1 MNTNSNLQS
10 PAEPDGQAPPPYGPW
25 VIYAASLF
33 YGILILVVDEAFRD
47 VLLTPMLGLWW
58 LMGIAFFR
66 RPKEVAI
73 VGVILLSCVLGSL
86 IHESIPMMVV
96 RCVSF
101 IISSTLAV
109 LFATQKWRA
118 AERVMQISKIIQ
130 SVSANVVAAD
140 EQGTIFAASDMAV
153 DLIGDT
159 YKPVCGHVFTDV
171 FMHHIQ
177 PASALRIYREWFQ
190 RSGRFVCDVQ
200 LHDHDDKP
208 LNATA
213 ECSGTGHSRILVV
226 TFEADH

>member
-10 PAEPDGQAPPPYGPW
+10 PGEPASQAPPPYGPW

-33 YGILILVVDEAFRD
+33 YGILILIIDKAFRD

-73 VGVILLSCVLGSL
+73 VGIILMSCVVGSL
-86 IHESIPMMVV
+86 IHEAIPMMVV

-109 LFATQKWRA
+109 LFASQKWRA
-118 AERVMQISKIIQ
+118 SERFMQISKIIE
-130 SVSANVVAAD
+130 SVPANVVAAD
-140 EQGTIFAASDMAV
+140 EQGMIIAASGMAV
-153 DLIGDT
+153 ELIGDI

-177 PASALRIYREWFQ
+177 PASALKIYREWFQ
-190 RSGRFVCDVQ
+190 RSGRFECDIQ

-208 LNATA
+208 LKATA
-213 ECSGTGHSRILVV
+213 ECSGTGPSRILVV
-226 TFEADH
+226 MF